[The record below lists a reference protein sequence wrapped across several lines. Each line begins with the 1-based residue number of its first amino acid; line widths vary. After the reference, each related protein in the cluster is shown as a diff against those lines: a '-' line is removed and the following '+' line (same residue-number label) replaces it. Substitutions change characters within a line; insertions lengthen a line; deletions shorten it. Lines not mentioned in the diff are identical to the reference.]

1 MIQINTTHPYSGY
14 LDSQIGGRSENQDSC
29 GYADTPLGLLVVVC
43 DGMGGGPGGATASS
57 LAVQIIVDC
66 VSSAL
71 PDDFRENVLR
81 RAVEKAHEV
90 LLMKQ
95 TEVPSL
101 RGMGTTVVAFLI
113 NDYSALVAH
122 VGDSRLYQFRR
133 GSMLFRTAD
142 HSMVA
147 ELVRNGTLTEEQARL
162 SSQSNVITRALG
174 HGKSCVVDINELP
187 YEAKDRFMLC
197 TDGVWGTMPEKQ
209 LIKLT
214 AKTAFLSGVVES
226 TVIQVNEN
234 GKNAGGHHDNLTM
247 VILETRKNSKLK
259 QKMSTKVRNLLLVL
273 TALCCISLLVNI
285 VMYAQ
290 LNAKPKTPE
299 QQKIEKIV
307 QNAVQ
312 EKEKE
317 LEKKFKEVADSLNKE
332 MKETNANLHNLLDK
346 VSMESEEEKEETPKV
361 SSDETVELLKKL
373 DEIIS
378 RLEKLRDMNSGNAKK
393 QQVTSLTE
401 DIKKV
406 KEDLL
411 KASIPEGKLTGSKG
425 VITLLGQEIATRGPK
440 KQGNKPGCVGH
451 YNSII
456 ETVKSIKEQIKK

>member
-1 MIQINTTHPYSGY
+1 
-14 LDSQIGGRSENQDSC
+14 
-29 GYADTPLGLLVVVC
+29 
-43 DGMGGGPGGATASS
+43 
-57 LAVQIIVDC
+57 
-66 VSSAL
+66 
-71 PDDFRENVLR
+71 
-81 RAVEKAHEV
+81 
-90 LLMKQ
+90 
-95 TEVPSL
+95 
-101 RGMGTTVVAFLI
+101 
-113 NDYSALVAH
+113 
-122 VGDSRLYQFRR
+122 
-133 GSMLFRTAD
+133 
-142 HSMVA
+142 
-147 ELVRNGTLTEEQARL
+147 
-162 SSQSNVITRALG
+162 
-174 HGKSCVVDINELP
+174 
-187 YEAKDRFMLC
+187 
-197 TDGVWGTMPEKQ
+197 
-209 LIKLT
+209 
-214 AKTAFLSGVVES
+214 
-226 TVIQVNEN
+226 
-234 GKNAGGHHDNLTM
+234 
-247 VILETRKNSKLK
+247 
-259 QKMSTKVRNLLLVL
+259 MSTKVRNLLLVL

-332 MKETNANLHNLLDK
+332 IEKLKETNANLHNLLDK